1 MFNISLHKVTMSSN
15 EPVSEDTTLHVDPPA
30 FDGGENPNAP
40 LPGDVELTKQP
51 KGSDCDHDDPEPAE
65 APDVFDAALPWYT
78 YSVADAFRLT
88 LGSEEVTGAGGV
100 EEKDVARNRSELGD
114 NIIPISGGPN
124 VFKMLFGHFC
134 NAITLI
140 LGIVAVISAVFG
152 DWAEFGVVVFVIVF
166 NGLLGF
172 YQEYGAEKS
181 LQGLKDM
188 TSGSAKVRRSGRVS
202 VIPIDEVVVGDVIIL
217 EQGTSVAA
225 DLRLFEVSNLE
236 IDEALLTGEA
246 LPVVKHC
253 RPIPD
258 PHGNCALGD
267 RKNMAFR
274 NTLVTQGRGKGLV
287 VAGGLKTEMGKL
299 ADRLSNDKSS
309 NKTELQRKMEY
320 LMYSLFGV
328 CMILAV
334 IVFAA
339 NDFEYHESTLLYAAA
354 VAVAILPES
363 LVAVMTVAMTIS
375 VRRMA
380 SQRCIVRKL
389 GALEVLGNV
398 TDICSDKT
406 GTLTENKMVVKTA
419 FVGIDKCFRI
429 AGSPHGAFGAFLP
442 RVDTL
447 PSPQGSDTTSPGT
460 GVSAGGSFASNGSRR
475 RRDVGVNMEV
485 QGRMYRDFFRSAA
498 LCSSTS
504 LFLDV
509 DEPQNLIGK
518 GNPTEIAIQVMTW
531 KAGLNREYFEDEE
544 EWEVAG
550 EFSFDSSV
558 KRMSVVCRNKK
569 DHSKAYSCTKGAPER
584 ILNLCYW
591 HITEDGTVKD
601 ITEADRTIILANIDN
616 LAKQGLRT
624 ICMAQRNLDVSPIT
638 LPEDMVVQ
646 YDKEHTRE
654 SVEGDLIFLGV
665 VGIFDPPRP
674 ESQPSVNTCQQAGIK
689 VRMLTGDHTSTACA
703 IATTLG
709 ICPEGTTAEDRGI
722 VMAGPE
728 LDRLSVEET
737 DAIVDLPYVVGR
749 CSPESKVKMIE
760 AIHRRGGIVAMT
772 GDGFN
777 DSPSIKI
784 ADIGCA
790 MGSGT
795 DVTKG
800 VADIVITDDNF
811 ATIVKAVAEGRR
823 IAEAIRKFVIHL
835 LSGNV
840 AEVIVLIL
848 GLPIKY
854 QGRSVFILSPIE
866 ILWLNMFTGSPP
878 ATGLSLDEAE
888 GNILHVPPNTNG
900 FFTKEL
906 VADTMFYGL
915 FLGTCSLLS
924 FVFVAFGI
932 HDGFGDRGNDCNSH
946 SGTDCDIIWTARAT
960 AFSVLYMGLMLHA
973 YNVRSQRTSVFR
985 IKWFDN
991 YWLCG
996 SVAFGIVTLVII
1008 LYVEPIATNVFI
1020 HRYLT
1025 WEWGVVAVA
1034 IIVFMALCEVY
1045 KVIKNLVDPI
1055 PVVVVP
1061 TRKRHV
1067 HRSHGTETLRDGTV
1081 VEVESA
1087 SEDEVIDP
1095 NTSPQLDVTYHEDT
1109 ADRLRDT
1116 DNIAR
1121 RALRESFAISESR
1134 TTT

>member
-1 MFNISLHKVTMSSN
+1 MPLRDTMSSN
-15 EPVSEDTTLHVDPPA
+15 EPVSEDTALHVDPPA
-30 FDGGENPNAP
+30 FDAGQDSAP
-40 LPGDVELTKQP
+40 LHAPDEIELVNHQDLT
-51 KGSDCDHDDPEPAE
+51 GSSESNHEAAA

-78 YSVADAFRLT
+78 YAAADAFRLT
-88 LGSEEVTGAGGV
+88 LGNEGTTGERGV
-100 EEKDVARNRSELGD
+100 DEKDVARNRTELGD
-114 NIIPISGGPN
+114 NVIPISGGPN
-124 VFKMLFGHFC
+124 FFKMLLGQFC

-140 LGIVAVISAVFG
+140 LGIVIVISAVFK
-152 DWAEFGVVVFVIVF
+152 DWAEFGVVVFVVVF

-181 LQGLKDM
+181 LQGLKEM
-188 TSGSAKVRRSGRVS
+188 TAGSAKVKRSGRIS
-202 VIPIDEVVVGDVIIL
+202 VIPIDEVVVGDVVIL
-217 EQGTSVAA
+217 EQGASVPA

-253 RPIPD
+253 HPIPD
-258 PHGNCALGD
+258 PNGNCALGD

-274 NTLVTQGRGKGLV
+274 NTLVTQGRGKGIV

-299 ADRLSNDKSS
+299 ADRLSNAGGST
-309 NKTELQRKMEY
+309 KTELQKKLDYM
-320 LMYSLFGV
+320 MFSLFGV
-328 CMILAV
+328 CVILAV

-339 NDFEYHESTLLYAAA
+339 NSFEYHESTLLYAAA

-363 LVAVMTVAMTIS
+363 LFVVMTVATTMS

-380 SQRCIVRKL
+380 SQRCIVRTL

-419 FVGIDKCFRI
+419 LVGVDKCFRV
-429 AGSPHGAFGAFLP
+429 AGAPHGAFGAFLP
-442 RVDTL
+442 RADTL
-447 PSPQGSDTTSPGT
+447 PSPQSNPASPGVRGGT
-460 GVSAGGSFASNGSRR
+460 GTESGSFGSPRR
-475 RRDVGVNMEV
+475 KEEGVNMESM
-485 QGRMYRDFFRSAA
+485 GRMYRDFFRSAA
-498 LCSSTS
+498 MCSTTS

-509 DEPQNLIGK
+509 DEPSTLIGK
-518 GNPTEIAIQVMTW
+518 GNPTEVAIQVMTW

-550 EFSFDSSV
+550 EFPFDSSV
-558 KRMSVVCRNKK
+558 KRMSVVCRNRK
-569 DHSKAYSCTKGAPER
+569 DPRKAYTCTKGAPER

-591 HITEDGTVKD
+591 HITEDGTIKD
-601 ITEADRTIILANIDN
+601 ITDADRATILANIDN

-638 LPEDMVVQ
+638 LPEDRSVR
-646 YDKEHTRE
+646 YDKEHARE
-654 SVEGDLIFLGV
+654 SIEGDLIFLGV

-674 ESQPSVNTCQQAGIK
+674 ESQPSINTCQQAGIR

-709 ICPEGTTAEDRGI
+709 ICPEGTTAEDRGM
-722 VMAGPE
+722 VMSGPE
-728 LDRLSVEET
+728 LDRLSNEEL
-737 DAIVDLPYVVGR
+737 DALPDLPVVVGR

-760 AIHRRGGIVAMT
+760 AIHRRGGVVAMT

-823 IAEAIRKFVIHL
+823 IADAIRKFVLHL
-835 LSGNV
+835 LSSNV
-840 AEVIVLIL
+840 AEVIILIL
-848 GLPIKY
+848 GLPIQY

-878 ATGLSLDEAE
+878 ATGLSLDEADE
-888 GNILHVPPNTNG
+888 NILHVPPNTVG

-906 VADTMFYGL
+906 IADTMFYGL

-946 SGTDCDIIWTARAT
+946 SGTDCDVIWTARAT
-960 AFSVLYMGLMLHA
+960 AFSVLYIGLLLHA
-973 YNVRSQRTSVFR
+973 YNIRSPRKSVFR
-985 IKWFDN
+985 AKWFDN
-991 YWLCG
+991 NWLSG
-996 SVAFGIVTLVII
+996 SVAFGVVTLVVII
-1008 LYVEPIATNVFI
+1008 YVEPIATNVFI

-1034 IIVFMALCEVY
+1034 IIVFMALSEMY
-1045 KVIKNLVDPI
+1045 KVIKNIVDPVPI
-1055 PVVVVP
+1055 IVIP
-1061 TRKRHV
+1061 TRKRNV
-1067 HRSHGTETLRDGTV
+1067 HRHRATETLRDGTV

-1087 SEDEVIDP
+1087 SEEEEIDP
-1095 NTSPQLDVTYHEDT
+1095 NTSPQLDVTYHEYT
-1109 ADRLRDT
+1109 GDRLRNT
-1116 DNIAR
+1116 SHIAR
-1121 RALRESFAISESR
+1121 RALRESFAVSASR
-1134 TTT
+1134 MTE